1 MSQDTIG
8 AVMPY
13 FALDYLPFQTMPQLE
28 PGHRHQRVRSRHV
41 SH

>member
-13 FALDYLPFQTMPQLE
+13 FALDYLPYQTIPSWN
-28 PGHRHQRVRSRHV
+28 PGTDTNGCDPGT
-41 SH
+41 